1 MFSNILINYLLRIV
15 YKDYFIFSIYIMSKE
30 IISNRIQEL
39 TPDVKPS
46 TLKTFTTNLNSLFYY
61 SHDKKTNLDL
71 DWFSNH
77 SEVDDSIKHRP
88 KTSQKTLYASL
99 LRILPKDEYYK
110 KKMTELGI
118 EIKNDLSNQEKN
130 VKQEE
135 AWKTTEEIQSI
146 YDDLYNRAKPFLNSK
161 TEVSDKDLKNVID
174 LVMFALTS
182 GLFIAPRRSMDWT
195 EMKIKNVDKE
205 KDNYI
210 DKNDFVFNAYK
221 TSKNGSIQQR
231 VPIPKT
237 LKALLNKAIKVNKY
251 DYLLVSTTGE
261 KLSSIIIT
269 QRLNKLFGSKTST
282 SMLRHIYLSNVY
294 KDVPALKEMKELADN
309 MGHDVSTALQYV
321 KK

>member
-1 MFSNILINYLLRIV
+1 
-15 YKDYFIFSIYIMSKE
+15 
-30 IISNRIQEL
+30 
-39 TPDVKPS
+39 
-46 TLKTFTTNLNSLFYY
+46 
-61 SHDKKTNLDL
+61 
-71 DWFSNH
+71 
-77 SEVDDSIKHRP
+77 
-88 KTSQKTLYASL
+88 
-99 LRILPKDEYYK
+99 
-110 KKMTELGI
+110 
-118 EIKNDLSNQEKN
+118 
-130 VKQEE
+130 
-135 AWKTTEEIQSI
+135 
-146 YDDLYNRAKPFLNSK
+146 
-161 TEVSDKDLKNVID
+161 
-174 LVMFALTS
+174 
-182 GLFIAPRRSMDWT
+182 
-195 EMKIKNVDKE
+195 VDKE

>member
-1 MFSNILINYLLRIV
+1 
-15 YKDYFIFSIYIMSKE
+15 MSKE
-30 IISNRIQEL
+30 IISKRILQL
-39 TPDVKPS
+39 TPDVKAS
-46 TLKTFTTNLNSLFYY
+46 TLKTFITNLNSLFYA
-61 SHDKKTNLDL
+61 SHDKKADMDL

-77 SEVDDSIKHRP
+77 SAVDDNINDRP
-88 KTSQKTLYASL
+88 KSSQKTLYASL

-110 KKMTELGI
+110 KKMTELGA
-118 EIKNDLSNQEKN
+118 EIKNDLSKQDKNDKQEK
-130 VKQEE
+130 
-135 AWKTTEEIQSI
+135 AWKSREEIQSV

-195 EMKIKNVDKE
+195 ELRIRGDIDKD

-210 DKNDFVFNAYK
+210 DKNEFVFNAFK
-221 TSKNGSIQQR
+221 TSKNGSVQQK
-231 VPIPKT
+231 VAIPKA
-237 LKALLNKAIKVNKY
+237 LKTLLNKAIKVNKY
-251 DYLLVSTTGE
+251 DYLLVSTTGT

-269 QRLNKLFGSKTST
+269 QRLNKLFGTNTST

-294 KDVPALKEMKELADN
+294 KDIPALKQMKELADD

-321 KK
+321 KH

>member
-1 MFSNILINYLLRIV
+1 VIYYLNYLINFLQHYLKFLKKIQSEKIIDPEKQFKNQSEIMRELNQSKLQSPIILIDPT
-15 YKDYFIFSIYIMSKE
+15 YKYRNVCAGLVKETFDLFIKNSVEFIK
-30 IISNRIQEL
+30 
-39 TPDVKPS
+39 KPS
-46 TLKTFTTNLNSLFYY
+46 EEFFT
-61 SHDKKTNLDL
+61 KKEFDL

-88 KTSQKTLYASL
+88 KSSQKTLYASL

-130 VKQEE
+130 EKQEE
-135 AWKTTEEIQSI
+135 AWKTREEIQSV

-182 GLFIAPRRSMDWT
+182 GLIIAPRRSMDWT
-195 EMKIKNVDKE
+195 ELKIKNIDKE

-210 DKNDFVFNAYK
+210 DKNEFVFNTYK

-237 LKALLNKAIKVNKY
+237 LKALLNKAIKVNQH

-269 QRLNKLFGSKTST
+269 QRCIRQFQ
-282 SMLRHIYLSNVY
+282 
-294 KDVPALKEMKELADN
+294 LK
-309 MGHDVSTALQYV
+309 
-321 KK
+321 